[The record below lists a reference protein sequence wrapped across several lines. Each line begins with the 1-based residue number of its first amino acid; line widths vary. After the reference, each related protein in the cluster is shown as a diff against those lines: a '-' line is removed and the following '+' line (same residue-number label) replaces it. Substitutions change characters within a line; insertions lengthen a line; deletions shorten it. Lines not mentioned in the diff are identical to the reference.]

1 MMDEIRDI
9 DITVSGN
16 EFFNVRLW
24 QFLLKELE
32 NTKEGLLVQV
42 RELMY
47 ILGEDVVGG
56 SVVRIR
62 YCPIIPAV
70 FYTVWDERGVV
81 VSGKT
86 SKEFIVSPKVLNKV
100 RIGSVILDC
109 EKQTFMKLDAEP
121 NLGQ

>member
-9 DITVSGN
+9 DITVSSK

-56 SVVRIR
+56 SAVLIR
-62 YCPIIPAV
+62 YCPRIPAV

-109 EKQTFMKLDAEP
+109 EKQTFMKLDTEP

>member
-9 DITVSGN
+9 DITVSSK

-62 YCPIIPAV
+62 DGPRTPAV

-86 SKEFIVSPKVLNKV
+86 SKEFIVSPRVLNKV